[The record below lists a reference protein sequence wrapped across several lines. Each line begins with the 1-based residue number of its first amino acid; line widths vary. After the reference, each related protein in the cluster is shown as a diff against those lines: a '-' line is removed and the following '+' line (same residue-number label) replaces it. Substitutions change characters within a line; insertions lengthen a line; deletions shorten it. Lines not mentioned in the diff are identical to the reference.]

1 MEETKE
7 ELTRKFS
14 AITQNWPD
22 EERQRV
28 SENLLLVPL
37 LGQDVRLVIN
47 ERGSYQGSGMAER
60 MIGIAREFDLEDGV
74 IFLDHMQGFASG
86 DLNSSETATAI
97 CREANKIA
105 EKTGAAVVFAAHISK
120 ANIKATSIEQGF
132 AVGSLAFENALRQ
145 MIGIITISEED
156 AKKYGIEQDY
166 RQYSRLEVPKNSY
179 GPSDGGIW
187 LRKVHSPDYHTVVVE
202 PVQLSLP
209 VPQSIKSKNDR
220 LLEEILTHIRTGQWI
235 TRNQLDGLSG
245 TDGKFKVSKT
255 KLREVIAAGID
266 SGSIIV
272 HTVTAED
279 RDKHR
284 LAKQVKEVLRANS

>member
-1 MEETKE
+1 M
-7 ELTRKFS
+7 
-14 AITQNWPD
+14 
-22 EERQRV
+22 
-28 SENLLLVPL
+28 
-37 LGQDVRLVIN
+37 
-47 ERGSYQGSGMAER
+47 
-60 MIGIAREFDLEDGV
+60 
-74 IFLDHMQGFASG
+74 
-86 DLNSSETATAI
+86 
-97 CREANKIA
+97 
-105 EKTGAAVVFAAHISK
+105 
-120 ANIKATSIEQGF
+120 
-132 AVGSLAFENALRQ
+132 
-145 MIGIITISEED
+145 
-156 AKKYGIEQDY
+156 
-166 RQYSRLEVPKNSY
+166 EVPKNSY